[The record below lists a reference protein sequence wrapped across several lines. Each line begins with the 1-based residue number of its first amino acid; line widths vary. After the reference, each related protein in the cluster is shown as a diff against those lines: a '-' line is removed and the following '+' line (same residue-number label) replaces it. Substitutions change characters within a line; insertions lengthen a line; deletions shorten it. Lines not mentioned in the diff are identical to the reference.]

1 MLKFLLESA
10 LGTFKMNY
18 HELFRKNPQYACVDD
33 YKNESAILQSIPKKN
48 IGIISPRPHCRKP
61 KYKVCK

>member
-18 HELFRKNPQYACVDD
+18 HEPFRKNPQYACVDD
-33 YKNESAILQSIPKKN
+33 YKNESAILQSIPKKKHWN
-48 IGIISPRPHCRKP
+48 NLP
-61 KYKVCK
+61 